1 MAKAFSTEDGNQFGT
16 SVIGARSVDYS
27 DIDLTF
33 TAKPAGDI
41 FKKTAIAAVKQS
53 VKNLLLTNRHEKPF
67 DASFGGNLNDF
78 LFELET
84 SDDAELIA
92 DNIIEAIDLHEPR
105 ASVLSVDVNLNL
117 LDNNLIKVSVIF
129 EVLSVGETVTL
140 DLNLT
145 RLR

>member
-1 MAKAFSTEDGNQFGT
+1 MAKAFSIEDGNQLGT
-16 SVIGARSVDYS
+16 SVVGARSLDYS
-27 DIDLTF
+27 DIDLVF
-33 TAKPAGDI
+33 AAKPAGDI

-53 VKNLLLTNRHEKPF
+53 VKNLLLTNRFEKPF
-67 DASFGGNLNDF
+67 DVTFGGNLSDF

-84 SDDAELIA
+84 GDEAELIA
-92 DNIIEAIDLHEPR
+92 DNIIEAVELHEPR
-105 ASVLSVDVNLNL
+105 ARVINVDVNLRP
-117 LDNNLIKVSVIF
+117 DSNNVRITVVF

>member
-1 MAKAFSTEDGNQFGT
+1 MAKAFSIEDGNQFGT
-16 SVIGARSVDYS
+16 SVIGARSIDYS

-53 VKNLLLTNRHEKPF
+53 VKNLLMTNRFEKPF

-78 LFELET
+78 LFELDT
-84 SDDAELIA
+84 GDDAELIA
-92 DNIIEAIDLHEPR
+92 DNIIEAVELHEPR
-105 ASVLSVDVNLNL
+105 AAVLSVDVDLFPDRNVVR
-117 LDNNLIKVSVIF
+117 VSVVF

>member
-1 MAKAFSTEDGNQFGT
+1 MAKAFSIEDGNQLGT
-16 SVIGARSVDYS
+16 SVVGARSLVYS
-27 DIDLTF
+27 DIDLVF
-33 TAKPAGDI
+33 AAKPAGDI

-53 VKNLLLTNRHEKPF
+53 VKNLLLTNRFEKPF
-67 DASFGGNLNDF
+67 DITFGGNLSDF

-84 SDDAELIA
+84 GDEAELIA
-92 DNIIEAIDLHEPR
+92 DNIIEAVELHEPR
-105 ASVLSVDVNLNL
+105 AQVINVDVNLRP
-117 LDNNLIKVSVIF
+117 DSNNVRITVVF